1 MQRLRED
8 VSMLIST
15 RNMHQC
21 DETSLYLITDGVAV
35 NLHVFSPFMEDRV
48 GSNVHRRLVVT
59 EKLCFGGDLN
69 LQTGEK
75 LLKPQKFTSRV
86 CHATIFSFSAAST
99 NHILLI

>member
-21 DETSLYLITDGVAV
+21 DEPSLDLITDGMAV
-35 NLHVFSPFMEDRV
+35 YLHMFSPFMEDRV
-48 GSNVHRRLVVT
+48 CSNIHRRLVVA

-69 LQTGEK
+69 LQAGE
-75 LLKPQKFTSRV
+75 
-86 CHATIFSFSAAST
+86 
-99 NHILLI
+99 